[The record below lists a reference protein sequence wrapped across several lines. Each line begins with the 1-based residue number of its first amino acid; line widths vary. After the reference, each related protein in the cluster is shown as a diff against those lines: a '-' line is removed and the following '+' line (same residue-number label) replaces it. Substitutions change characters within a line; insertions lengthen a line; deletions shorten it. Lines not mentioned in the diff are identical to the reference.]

1 MALDVFV
8 PSYSLFSYRLSHF
21 TRDRHCI
28 AKKRD
33 KFLAVFMIVLAV
45 VANAVAVYSDACS

>member
-1 MALDVFV
+1 MFLLLAT
-8 PSYSLFSYRLSHF
+8 LFSCCLSRF
-21 TRDRHCI
+21 TRDRHGI